1 MKKLFLGTFLLTL
14 PIAMFTAWSADGSA
28 GETPAVVGE
37 YKLLEPITHGDLTV
51 FPVVSAKTHD
61 TSGFLTLDE
70 GIRSGE
76 VVVTEVGNLHGA
88 MRRRPT
94 PQNTYQNAQVNQLV
108 LVNNSQRPLIL
119 LAGEIVTGGKQD
131 RVVAKDRIVPAE
143 SDPVDLGVFCV
154 EPHRW
159 VANSSKFDTHASVM
173 AQPSVRKKAMAEKDQ
188 QQVWAEVNNAKT
200 TMAANARAAAPP
212 AVASGSGSGS
222 GGGGGVSGAV
232 VAAPSVP
239 PASPSAG
246 SSGIYVSDPAFTAH
260 YSENLRQ
267 LDSTSSY
274 AEARANGVVQKQV
287 EEITE
292 PMQKSYES
300 LIKQLR
306 NQNAVGVVVAVK
318 GHIVWADLFASSAL
332 LDKYWPKLL
341 QSYAAEALTTPGER
355 REASLQEA
363 QKFLANWQARHETV
377 DSEPGLYRQREL
389 MGDGFRAFE
398 LTSLLPKAGFDVHLS
413 KMAE

>member
-1 MKKLFLGTFLLTL
+1 MQKLLFGVFSMALAIGLLI
-14 PIAMFTAWSADGSA
+14 PSAPA
-28 GETPAVVGE
+28 GVSGAPAPVVSD
-37 YKLLEPITHGDLTV
+37 YKLLDPITHGDLTI
-51 FPVVSAKTHD
+51 FPVVSAKTHE
-61 TSGFLTLDE
+61 TGGFLTLDE

-76 VVVTEVGNLHGA
+76 VVVTEAGNLHSA
-88 MRRRPT
+88 MQRRPV
-94 PQNTYQNAQVNQLV
+94 PQNYRSAQVNSLV

-159 VANSSKFDTHASVM
+159 VETSSKFDTHASVM

-188 QQVWAEVNNAKT
+188 QQVWAEVNNAKSN
-200 TMAANARAAAPP
+200 MSANVRAASPP
-212 AVASGSGSGS
+212 VAAGHVSAGGGSGS
-222 GGGGGVSGAV
+222 AL
-232 VAAPSVP
+232 
-239 PASPSAG
+239 
-246 SSGIYVSDPAFTAH
+246 Y
-260 YSENLRQ
+260 LRQ
-267 LDSTSSY
+267 LDDTSSY
-274 AEARANGVVQKQV
+274 AKARENTAVQKQV
-287 EEITE
+287 ESITE

-318 GHIVWADLFASSAL
+318 GRIVWADLFASTAL

-341 QSYAAEALTTPGER
+341 QSYAAEALTTTGDH
-355 REASLQEA
+355 REASAKEA
-363 QKFLANWQARHETV
+363 QQFLDNWQANHETV

-389 MGDGFRAFE
+389 VGDKFRAFE
-398 LTSLLPKAGFDVHLS
+398 LTSLLPKAAFDVHLS
-413 KMAE
+413 KMAD

>member
-1 MKKLFLGTFLLTL
+1 MKIPIAGVILMTL
-14 PIAMFTAWSADGSA
+14 PVALVLASTPAGVA
-28 GETPAVVGE
+28 GEPAPIVSD
-37 YKLLEPITHGDLTV
+37 YKLLDPITHGDLTV

-61 TSGFLTLDE
+61 TNGFLTLDE

-76 VVVTEVGNLHGA
+76 VVVTEVGNLHSA
-88 MRRRPT
+88 MQRRPL
-94 PQNTYQNAQVNQLV
+94 PPNYPRGAQVNSLV

-131 RVVAKDRIVPAE
+131 RVVARDRIVPAE

-159 VANSSKFDTHASVM
+159 VESSYKFDTHASVM

-188 QQVWAEVNNAKT
+188 QQVWAEVNSAKSSMT
-200 TMAANARAAAPP
+200 ANVRAAAPTASP
-212 AVASGSGSGS
+212 SGSGVGSAS
-222 GGGGGVSGAV
+222 GGGVGAGVFGA
-232 VAAPSVP
+232 
-239 PASPSAG
+239 
-246 SSGIYVSDPAFTAH
+246 
-260 YSENLRQ
+260 NLRQ
-267 LDSTSSY
+267 LDATSSY
-274 AEARANGVVQKQV
+274 AAARANAEVQKQV
-287 EEITE
+287 ETITV

-306 NQNAVGVVVAVK
+306 NRNAVGVVVAVK
-318 GHIVWADLFASSAL
+318 GRIVWADLFASTAL

-355 REASLQEA
+355 RELSSNDA
-363 QKFLANWQARHETV
+363 QKFLDNWRANHETV

-389 MGDGFRAFE
+389 VGDSFRAFE
-398 LTSLLPKAGFDVHLS
+398 LTSLLPRASFDVHLS
-413 KMAE
+413 KMAN

>member
-1 MKKLFLGTFLLTL
+1 MKTLFLGTFVLTL
-14 PIAMFTAWSADGSA
+14 PIAMFIGLSLDGRA
-28 GETPAVVGE
+28 GQTSVIVGD

-51 FPVVSAKTHD
+51 FPVVSVKTHD

-76 VVVTEVGNLHGA
+76 VVVTEVGNLHGG
-88 MRRRPT
+88 MHRRPT
-94 PQNTYQNAQVNQLV
+94 GQSAYQGAQVNQLV

-159 VANSSKFDTHASVM
+159 VETSGKFDTHASVM

-200 TMAANARAAAPP
+200 TMAANARASVLAPATATP
-212 AVASGSGSGS
+212 VPGGIA
-222 GGGGGVSGAV
+222 GGGGGGYAGGGA
-232 VAAPSVP
+232 
-239 PASPSAG
+239 AG
-246 SSGIYVSDPAFTAH
+246 STTRV
-260 YSENLRQ
+260 YSENLRA
-267 LDSTSSY
+267 LDATSSY
-274 AEARANGVVQKQV
+274 AGARANDVVQKQV
-287 EEITE
+287 QEITE

-300 LIKQLR
+300 VIRQLR

-318 GHIVWADLFASSAL
+318 GHIVWADIFASGTL
-332 LDKYWPKLL
+332 LSKYWPKLL

-355 REASLQEA
+355 REVKLEEA
-363 QKFLANWQARHETV
+363 QKFLADWQARHETV

-398 LTSLLPKAGFDVHLS
+398 LTSLLPKADFDVHLS

>member
-1 MKKLFLGTFLLTL
+1 MKKLFWGVFLLAL
-14 PIAMFTAWSADGSA
+14 PLALVLSMSSAAAGGVGELAPIAAD
-28 GETPAVVGE
+28 
-37 YKLLEPITHGDLTV
+37 YKLLDPITHGDLTV

-61 TSGFLTLDE
+61 TDGFVTLDE

-76 VVVTEVGNLHGA
+76 VVVTEAGSLHSTLH
-88 MRRRPT
+88 RRPT
-94 PQNTYQNAQVNQLV
+94 QQSYGSGARVNSLV

-159 VANSSKFDTHASVM
+159 VDKSAKFDTHASVM

-188 QQVWAEVNNAKT
+188 QQVWAEVNNAKSN
-200 TMAANARAAAPP
+200 MSAGIQAAAPHIP
-212 AVASGSGSGS
+212 SGAGTGYA
-222 GGGGGVSGAV
+222 GGGGGGTAAYDSARAV
-232 VAAPSVP
+232 R
-239 PASPSAG
+239 
-246 SSGIYVSDPAFTAH
+246 
-260 YSENLRQ
+260 E

-274 AEARANGVVQKQV
+274 AVARENSAVQKEVQA
-287 EEITE
+287 ITE
-292 PMQKSYES
+292 PMQKAYES

-306 NQNAVGVVVAVK
+306 NQKAVGVVVAVK
-318 GHIVWADLFASSAL
+318 GRIVWADIFASTEL

-355 REASLQEA
+355 REVSAKEA
-363 QKFLANWQARHETV
+363 QQFLDNWQSNHETV

-389 MGDGFRAFE
+389 TGDRFHAFE
-398 LTSLLPKAGFDVHLS
+398 LTSLLPKAGFDIHLS
-413 KMAE
+413 KMAD